1 MHASETPCAAAPIH
15 LPTIAPNIAQTT
27 TQRANTHPLAWTPP
41 PIRQGCRPCR
51 SDFGLCI
58 AHRSRF
64 LDPDTR
70 LHDENCR

>member
-27 TQRANTHPLAWTPP
+27 TQRANTHPLVWTPP

-51 SDFGLCI
+51 CKSRLCTQKRTVLI
-58 AHRSRF
+58 GGH
-64 LDPDTR
+64 
-70 LHDENCR
+70 HG